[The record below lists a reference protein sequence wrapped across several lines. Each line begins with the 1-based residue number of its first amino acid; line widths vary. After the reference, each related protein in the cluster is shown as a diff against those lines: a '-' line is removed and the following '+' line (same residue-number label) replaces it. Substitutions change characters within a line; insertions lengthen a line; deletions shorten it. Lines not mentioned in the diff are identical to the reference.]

1 MCVFATN
8 LNSSICCSLNSTSP
22 YFFFSA
28 IPRASSEICLDIML
42 KVPRFGFLKYF
53 QRIFFQTVPFPPRFK
68 LLFHA
73 HWIWLRLVK
82 FLCRHPS
89 FWIRCFSQFETH
101 FDNFLTICSKSLYL
115 QRCKS
120 TKQIIWLFHA
130 VCVLVPWYAAELSR
144 GDLCLNYLT
153 VVAEEITQCAPSYT
167 I

>member
-1 MCVFATN
+1 MSRHNAK
-8 LNSSICCSLNSTSP
+8 SSQIW
-22 YFFFSA
+22 
-28 IPRASSEICLDIML
+28 ISEIFPKNI
-42 KVPRFGFLKYF
+42 
-53 QRIFFQTVPFPPRFK
+53 FQTVPFPPRFK

-167 I
+167 ILVKFFF